1 MDLFESLSSILGADR
16 VTTDLET
23 RAGYASDLS
32 LLPPAMPEAVVFP
45 RSSAEVQS
53 IVQWAAATATPLVP
67 VSSGPPRTKGDTLPS
82 RGGVVLDLQGMN
94 RIVRIDRKNRVALV
108 EPGVTFAQLIP
119 RLRDAGLRLNM
130 PLLPRGGKSV
140 LTSALEREPP
150 MCPRYQWDAS
160 DPLCCV
166 EVVYGTGDLFWTG
179 EAAGPGSLETQWERG
194 GAQKFPLGPHQVD
207 YHRILQGAQGTMGVV
222 TWASIKCEQYPRE
235 CELFFVPSEELGPL
249 IRLAYSLMYRD
260 IGDELFIVNGLDLA
274 GMVSED
280 PTRVRASADAFGGWV
295 LLVGLSGY
303 DYLPEGRIAYQR
315 EDMFELAGQERL
327 EPRQRLEGVDGRGLM
342 KMLRGVSQEPYWK
355 TRVKGAYQDLFF
367 LVPLD
372 RAPVYLDVACRALAS
387 ASFPL
392 TDLGVYLQP
401 MVQGTVCHIE
411 LSLCHAPLDGAAS
424 RDRLKAGIEETVRAL
439 LDAGAFFSRPYPA
452 WAPMVYE
459 RQAVYTE
466 TLRKIKGIFDPSR
479 ILNPGKL
486 CF

>member
-1 MDLFESLSSILGADR
+1 MDLFESLSSVVGGER
-16 VTTDLET
+16 VATDLET

-32 LLPPAMPEAVVFP
+32 LLPPAMPQAVVFP
-45 RSSAEVQS
+45 RSSAEVQGL
-53 IVQWAAATATPLVP
+53 VRWAAATATPLIP

-82 RGGVVLDLQGMN
+82 RGGVVVDLQGMN

-108 EPGVTFAQLIP
+108 EPGVTFAHLIP

-130 PLLPRGGKSV
+130 PLLPRGAKSV

-166 EVVYGTGDLFWTG
+166 EVVYGTGELFWTG

-222 TWASIKCEQYPRE
+222 TWASIKCEQYPSKD
-235 CELFFVPSEELGPL
+235 ELFLVPSEELGPL

-260 IGDELFIVNGLDLA
+260 VGDELFLVNGLDLA
-274 GMVSED
+274 CMVSEE
-280 PTRVRASADAFGGWV
+280 PTRIRALADASRAWV

-303 DYLPEGRIAYQR
+303 DYLPEERIGYQR
-315 EDMFELAGQERL
+315 EGLFELARQEGL
-327 EPRQRLEGVDGRGLM
+327 GPREGLDGVDGRWLM
-342 KMLRGVSQEPYWK
+342 KMLRGVSPEPYWK
-355 TRVKGAYQDLFF
+355 GRLKGACQDIFF
-367 LVPLD
+367 LAPLD
-372 RAPVYLDVACRALAS
+372 KAPAYLDLACRVLAS

-392 TDLGVYLQP
+392 ADLGVYLQP
-401 MVQGTVCHIE
+401 MVQGTVCHVE
-411 LSLCHAPLDGAAS
+411 LSLCHEPLDGAL
-424 RDRLKAGIEETVRAL
+424 RDRLKAVLDDTARAL
-439 LDAGAFFSRPYPA
+439 LEAGAFFSRPYPA
-452 WAPMVYE
+452 WASMVYE